1 MTETT
6 ATSQANE
13 SYILVEDEL
22 TLNELCATWRN
33 SSFLAMDTEFI
44 RTSTFFPQVGLI
56 QLNAGAGNYL
66 IDPLRIANWDPFRE
80 LMSNK
85 GITKIFHSCSEDL
98 QVFMTAM
105 QLIPE
110 PVFDTQIAAAFL
122 NQGFGNS
129 YQSLVLNMLGIDLP
143 KGETRS
149 DWLQRPLA
157 EKQCH
162 YAAQDVAYLPEIYK
176 QLHGALQE
184 SGRLEWFREECDSL
198 LTLYR
203 KELSSDFSDYYLAI
217 RGAWQLDARQL
228 NILKYLAQWREQ
240 RARKRDKPRNWIV
253 KDKSLLDIAR
263 LAPASLEQLKAID
276 EISTSFLHHEGE
288 EVLSLVGMAQA
299 AADDALPEPMPRPL
313 EGKAKVRLRQG
324 QKFIEEK
331 ALELNMPVEMLIRK
345 RWLITILQNMREEET
360 VSTEQDA
367 QALLP
372 EQLMGW
378 RYSLLMPELV
388 QVMSKT

>member
-1 MTETT
+1 MNETT
-6 ATSQANE
+6 AAPQANE

-22 TLNELCATWRN
+22 TLNDLCATWRD
-33 SSFLAMDTEFI
+33 SSYLAMDTEFI
-44 RTSTFFPQVGLI
+44 RTSTFFPRVGLI

-66 IDPLRIANWDPFRE
+66 IDPLRISNWDSFRE

-85 GITKIFHSCSEDL
+85 AITKIFHSCSEDL

-105 QLIPE
+105 QLLPE

-162 YAAQDVAYLPEIYK
+162 YAAQDVAYLPEIYQ
-176 QLHGALQE
+176 QLHGALCE
-184 SGRLEWFREECDSL
+184 TGRLEWFTEECNSL
-198 LTLYR
+198 LALYR
-203 KELSSDFSDYYLAI
+203 KELSSDFADYYLAI
-217 RGAWQLDARQL
+217 RGAWQLDGRQL
-228 NILKYLAQWREQ
+228 NILKYLAQWREH
-240 RARKRDKPRNWIV
+240 RARKRDKPRNWII

-263 LAPASLEQLKAID
+263 LAPATLEQLGTID
-276 EISTSFLHHEGE
+276 EINANFLHHEGE
-288 EVLSLVGMAQA
+288 EVLSLVA
-299 AADDALPEPMPRPL
+299 AASAASDDALPEPMPRPL
-313 EGKAKVRLRQG
+313 EGKAKTRLRQG
-324 QKFIEEK
+324 QKFIETK

-345 RWLITILQNMREEET
+345 RWLITILQNMRAEEA
-360 VSTEQDA
+360 VSAEHAA

-372 EQLMGW
+372 EELMGW
-378 RYSLLMPELV
+378 RNSLLIPGLLQAMN
-388 QVMSKT
+388 KT

>member
-1 MTETT
+1 VTETT

-22 TLNELCATWRN
+22 TLNELCATWRD

-66 IDPLRIANWDPFRE
+66 IDPLRIGNWDSFRE

-162 YAAQDVAYLPEIYK
+162 YAAQDVAYLPEIYR

-184 SGRLEWFREECDSL
+184 SGRLDWFREECDSL

-203 KELSSDFSDYYLAI
+203 RELSSDFSDYYLAI
-217 RGAWQLDARQL
+217 RGAWQLDVRQL
-228 NILKYLAQWREQ
+228 NILKYLAKWREQ

-263 LAPASLEQLKAID
+263 LAPATLEQLKNID

-299 AADDALPEPMPRPL
+299 ATDDALPEPMPRPL
-313 EGKAKVRLRQG
+313 EGKAKVRLRHG
-324 QKFIEEK
+324 QKYIEVK

-345 RWLITILQNMREEET
+345 RWLITILQNMREEEAL
-360 VSTEQDA
+360 STEKDV

-372 EQLMGW
+372 EELLGW
-378 RYSLLMPELV
+378 RYALLMPGLV
-388 QVMSKT
+388 QVMSKS

>member
-1 MTETT
+1 MSETT
-6 ATSQANE
+6 AAPQSNE

-22 TLNELCATWRN
+22 TLNELCATWRD

-44 RTSTFFPQVGLI
+44 RTSTFFPRVGLI

-66 IDPLRIANWDPFRE
+66 IDPLRISNWDSFCK
-80 LMSNK
+80 LMNNQS
-85 GITKIFHSCSEDL
+85 ITKIFHSCSEDL

-105 QLIPE
+105 ELLPE

-129 YQSLVLNMLGIDLP
+129 YQSLVQNMLGIDLP

-162 YAAQDVAYLPEIYK
+162 YAAQDVAYLPEIYQ
-176 QLHGALQE
+176 QLHGALLE
-184 SGRLEWFREECDSL
+184 TGRLEWFMEECNSL
-198 LTLYR
+198 RTLYR

-228 NILKYLAQWREQ
+228 NILKHLAQWREH

-263 LAPASLEQLKAID
+263 LAPATLEELGTID
-276 EISTSFLHHEGE
+276 EINANFLHHEGGE
-288 EVLSLVGMAQA
+288 ILSLIAIA
-299 AADDALPEPMPRPL
+299 SSAADADLPELMPRPL
-313 EGKAKVRLRQG
+313 EGKTKTRLRQG
-324 QKFIEEK
+324 QKFIEGK

-345 RWLITILQNMREEET
+345 RWLITILQNMRAGES
-360 VSTEQDA
+360 VSAEQDA

-372 EQLMGW
+372 EELLGW
-378 RYSLLMPELV
+378 RYSLLMPGLL
-388 QVMSKT
+388 QAMTKL